1 MEKNRF
7 RSLPRPESHSL
18 CALLEY
24 DSRGRGER
32 VALRT
37 EPGLSRRGERESFR
51 KSDFFETREGVCRL
65 MPPLTNTPSG
75 NKRHM
80 GGDLAPVTEP
90 VAQMLFASV
99 RATVKTSRPS
109 KSETP

>member
-1 MEKNRF
+1 
-7 RSLPRPESHSL
+7 
-18 CALLEY
+18 
-24 DSRGRGER
+24 
-32 VALRT
+32 
-37 EPGLSRRGERESFR
+37 
-51 KSDFFETREGVCRL
+51 

-109 KSETP
+109 KSETPKIRPLPITLTESN